1 MTEPE
6 PQANIA
12 EAGCTF
18 VLYFLLGLGLI
29 LVGGITFFLICLLF

>member
-29 LVGGITFFLICLLF
+29 LMACMGFFLVLILF